1 MRDLNEKLENS
12 SGTVL
17 STASGTA
24 SGTALGIAS
33 DSVLGATSVT
43 ASRTVLETTLHKPHR
58 TNRALRRPTMRDL
71 NKKFGNCL
79 RDNLWVSIANNLGNS
94 LRNSLRNSL
103 ADSLWNSLGHSLGHS
118 LEHSLEQT
126 AQNEQSVKET
136 NDA

>member
-17 STASGTA
+17 STASWTA

-94 LRNSLRNSL
+94 LR
-103 ADSLWNSLGHSLGHS
+103 DSLWNNNLWDNSFGHSLGHS